1 MTCGDN
7 MKTPKIVLKNVAKT
21 YVQENRAL
29 EVLADVS
36 LEVCPGEFVSIIG
49 PSGCGKS
56 TLFKLITGVDGPDS
70 GEIIIDGQKVGKKIR
85 RIGYMPQR
93 DQLMPWKTL
102 LENAMLPLEIQG
114 VNRTQA
120 EARVQELLPVFGLE
134 GFANAYPT
142 QLSGGMRQRG
152 ALLRTILIESDLVLL
167 DEPFGALDAITRE
180 KMQRW
185 LLGVWEKLER
195 TVLFITHSVDEAVLL
210 SDRVYVMSPRP
221 GRIIAEEAIKLPR
234 PREWDMITSA
244 GFVRHKEA
252 LLKSL
257 I

>member
-1 MTCGDN
+1 
-7 MKTPKIVLKNVAKT
+7 
-21 YVQENRAL
+21 
-29 EVLADVS
+29 
-36 LEVCPGEFVSIIG
+36 
-49 PSGCGKS
+49 
-56 TLFKLITGVDGPDS
+56 
-70 GEIIIDGQKVGKKIR
+70 
-85 RIGYMPQR
+85 MPQR

-114 VNRTQA
+114 TNRSQA
-120 EARVQELLPVFGLE
+120 EARVRELLPVFGLE

-195 TVLFITHSVDEAVLL
+195 TVLFITHSVDEAILL
-210 SDRVYVMSPRP
+210 SDRVYVMSQRP
-221 GRIIAEEAIKLPR
+221 GRIIAEEKIRLPR
-234 PREWDMITSA
+234 PREWDMITSL
-244 GFVRHKEA
+244 GFSRHKET